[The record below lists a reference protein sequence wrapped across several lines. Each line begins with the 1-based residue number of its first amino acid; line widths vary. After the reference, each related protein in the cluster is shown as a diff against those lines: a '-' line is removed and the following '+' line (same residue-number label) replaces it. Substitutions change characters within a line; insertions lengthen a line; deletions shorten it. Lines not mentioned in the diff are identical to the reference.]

1 VAPEPARHQ
10 QRRLFL
16 LLFAVRYQPAVI
28 YAPQKFWQSCSAE
41 WVRTAMMLA
50 VTGCCSLFCCA
61 SDAHSSGFMHS
72 LPPQVTT
79 YNAKNARPLKKG

>member
-1 VAPEPARHQ
+1 VAPEPARHK
-10 QRRLFL
+10 QRWLFL

-28 YAPQKFWQSCSAE
+28 YAPQKSWQSCSAE

-61 SDAHSSGFMHS
+61 FDAHSSGFKNS
-72 LPPQVTT
+72 LP
-79 YNAKNARPLKKG
+79 L